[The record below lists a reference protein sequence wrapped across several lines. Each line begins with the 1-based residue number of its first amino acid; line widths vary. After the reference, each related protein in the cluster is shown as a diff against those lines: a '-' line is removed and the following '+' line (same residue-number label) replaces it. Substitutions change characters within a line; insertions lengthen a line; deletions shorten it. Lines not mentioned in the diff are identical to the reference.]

1 MQAVSID
8 FSELEYAFGD
18 QRVYAEHAWYLDRTN
33 GDLVLFNGG
42 KPEIDRFV
50 YVPPRATRETLAD
63 MRAFAET
70 ITDRVL
76 ASSLFRALTERGA
89 LRRFKDALLEAPT
102 EREHWLAFERER
114 MHAYCKQWLAAR
126 GIAFTSRCVGT

>member
-18 QRVYAEHAWYLDRTN
+18 QRIYAEHAWYLDRST
-33 GDLVLFNGG
+33 GDLVLVSGD
-42 KPEIDRFV
+42 KPESERFV

-89 LRRFKDALLEAPT
+89 LRRFKDALLEVPS

-114 MHAYCKQWLAAR
+114 
-126 GIAFTSRCVGT
+126 